1 MLPRVFT
8 HVAKGTH
15 QCYQGHPCYQGYPPM
30 LPRAPNHVTKVAHSG
45 YQGYPPVVQ
54 RVPTYVTKGAN
65 LCYQGYHLGYQGYHL
80 CYQGYP
86 PMLPRVP
93 TYVTKGAHLCYQGY
107 QPMLPM
113 APTRAYPLQC
123 LAFYFDRYGDSQ
135 LVRAVIHVENDS
147 SDRQLIEAAT
157 RVEITFRIRTIAFTH
172 YMYIVVE

>member
-1 MLPRVFT
+1 MLPRIPTYVT
-8 HVAKGTH
+8 KGTH
-15 QCYQGHPCYQGYPPM
+15 VLYIGYSPVTKDTHLCYQGYQPV
-30 LPRAPNHVTKVAHSG
+30 LP
-45 YQGYPPVVQ
+45 
-54 RVPTYVTKGAN
+54 RVPTYVTKGTN
-65 LCYQGYHLGYQGYHL
+65 LCYQGYTPVTKDTHLCYQGYPPVTKDTHL

-86 PMLPRVP
+86 PMLTRVL
-93 TYVTKGAHLCYQGY
+93 THVTKGAHLCYQGY
-107 QPMLPM
+107 QPMLPR

-172 YMYIVVE
+172 YMYIVVK